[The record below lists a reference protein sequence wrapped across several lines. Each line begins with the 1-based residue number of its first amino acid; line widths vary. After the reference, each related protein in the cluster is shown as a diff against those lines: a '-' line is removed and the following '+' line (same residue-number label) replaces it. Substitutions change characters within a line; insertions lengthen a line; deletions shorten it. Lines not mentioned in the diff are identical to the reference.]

1 MSGKRLP
8 GRYAALRKSVI
19 PALFLAISTMPNGP
33 RNRDLKLTGIRGR
46 VGKTAPVYPPRSE
59 TVPSKGARCVY
70 RRIRGGREDVTS
82 LA

>member
-8 GRYAALRKSVI
+8 RRYAALGKSII
-19 PALFLAISTMPNGP
+19 PAIFLSVSTMPNGP

-59 TVPSKGARCVY
+59 TAPSEGTTCVY
-70 RRIRGGREDVTS
+70 RRIRGD
-82 LA
+82 A